1 MSLIYIDF
9 PHLIAVSHPKFFT
22 EHRDNIGASFS
33 FFSPSFLFLFFLLS
47 FLSFLLSSSRM
58 VYNTLENFP
67 DWKRANLNELLSVL
81 GVEGKKTLS
90 MDPDFQEDCG
100 SHLLLTAP
108 LPLVSVLEWGGEEQ
122 REARRWWRMESD
134 L

>member
-1 MSLIYIDF
+1 
-9 PHLIAVSHPKFFT
+9 
-22 EHRDNIGASFS
+22 
-33 FFSPSFLFLFFLLS
+33 
-47 FLSFLLSSSRM
+47 M

-90 MDPDFQEDCG
+90 MDPDFQEDRG

-108 LPLVSVLEWGGEEQ
+108 LPLVSVLEWGGRSKER
-122 REARRWWRMESD
+122 REGGGEWNRTCG
-134 L
+134 LFLP